1 MEEIMKKI
9 KYVSL
14 FLLYPFIVNAG
25 TVSDWFDSSIRQLD
39 TPLLSTL
46 ALYRSQGLVL
56 IDVNNDYAAYSINA
70 KRLSDVEK
78 EKIGT
83 AESDKSLVLSFNSC
97 ASSSGYM
104 LGTINTVSV
113 KNKIDSLEKFNTEL
127 RDLIS
132 VIESNNSFN
141 KNTFGVSKIK
151 KDQIFLSW
159 KKNDGTTIEVQF
171 NNQPHTLVAIAS
183 KPCK

>member
-1 MEEIMKKI
+1 MKL
-9 KYVSL
+9 KYFLIFFVLCPSIVS
-14 FLLYPFIVNAG
+14 AG
-25 TVSDWFDSSIRQLD
+25 VVSDWFNSSMRQLD
-39 TPLLSTL
+39 TPLVNTL

-56 IDVNNDYAAYSINA
+56 VDVNNDYAAYSINA
-70 KRLSDVEK
+70 KRLSEVEK

-83 AESDKSLVLSFNSC
+83 AESDKPIILSFNSC
-97 ASSSGYM
+97 PSSSGY
-104 LGTINTVSV
+104 LSGTVSTVSV
-113 KNKIDSLEKFNTEL
+113 KSKIDSLEKFNTEL

-159 KKNDGTTIEVQF
+159 KKNDGTTVEVQF
-171 NNQPHTLVAIAS
+171 NNQPHTLVVVAH